1 MPYNG
6 YAQQS
11 NAMPQ
16 NYPPQQQN
24 YAAQPPPNMNQ
35 GPPGSNWQA
44 DYPSLSELNG
54 GGAQQAPLN
63 ANAQVNVA
71 PAAAATQAAPNKPVI
86 DDATLKTIGKVAN
99 TVLPIATTMMMNK
112 MMYGTVAPR
121 MMPMGMGNYGGYGY
135 NPYGPMGNPMGGY
148 GYNRPNMYNNG
159 MMGGGNGGLGGLLNG
174 HF

>member
-1 MPYNG
+1 MNG
-6 YAQQS
+6 
-11 NAMPQ
+11 
-16 NYPPQQQN
+16 
-24 YAAQPPPNMNQ
+24 
-35 GPPGSNWQA
+35 GPPGSDWQA

-54 GGAQQAPLN
+54 GAQQPQAPLN
-63 ANAQVNVA
+63 ANAQVNVTPTAGGNPSA
-71 PAAAATQAAPNKPVI
+71 PKPMI
-86 DDATLKTIGKVAN
+86 DDATLKTIGAVAN

-121 MMPMGMGNYGGYGY
+121 MMPMGNYGGYGY